1 MVGFI
6 KKMFIMLIGFI
17 EFNAN
22 VIPLNAILL
31 RCVSINNQ

>member
-6 KKMFIMLIGFI
+6 EKMFIVLIGFI
-17 EFNAN
+17 GFNAN

-31 RCVSINNQ
+31 RCVSMNNQ

>member
-17 EFNAN
+17 GFNAN

-31 RCVSINNQ
+31 RCASINNQ